1 MRSFPLWL
9 LVTKIKSIIVNRQD
23 MFLGEAARLAYLLH
37 PGFRRD
43 GLTALERRR
52 ACDYIPEACQ
62 TCGIEKPPSVAEV
75 LTFVDKQP
83 PYTGDSGCSPYQYW
97 SMYMA
102 DSPVGPLGQ
111 VMSAL
116 IASQASVERV
126 FSSACWQ
133 VQDQEQLLKE
143 EVCIWVNA
151 IQLGYAP

>member
-1 MRSFPLWL
+1 MSL
-9 LVTKIKSIIVNRQD
+9 
-23 MFLGEAARLAYLLH
+23 LAYLLH
-37 PGFRRD
+37 PGFRGE

-62 TCGIEKPPSVAEV
+62 IAGIEKPPSVAEV

-83 PYTGDSGCSPYQYW
+83 PYMGDSECSPYQYW

-116 IASQASVERV
+116 IASQASVELV
-126 FSSACWQ
+126 FSSVGWHS
-133 VQDQEQLLKE
+133 QDRERLLCESLKE
-143 EVCIWVNA
+143 EVYIRVNA
-151 IQLGYAP
+151 IELGYAP